1 MKKIYLHTLWFWFVL
16 LLLAIIN
23 GIIRDATYKPLL
35 EPIIGNWAHQLSSIT
50 GILLFFCAIY
60 LFLKYI
66 NIDYTKRDLWNIG
79 VMWLVMTIIFEFAFG
94 YYVRD
99 SSWSEMLGAYYFW
112 KGELWIFVLISVVI
126 IPQICFRIINNI
138 ESN

>member
-1 MKKIYLHTLWFWFVL
+1 MKKIYLHALWFWFVL

-35 EPIIGNWAHQLSSIT
+35 EPLIGHWAHQLSSIT

-66 NIDYTKRDLWNIG
+66 KMDYTKRDLLKIG
-79 VMWLVMTIIFEFAFG
+79 IMWIVMTIIFEFAFG
-94 YYVRD
+94 YYVRG

-112 KGELWIFVLISVVI
+112 QGELWIFVLISVVI
-126 IPQICFRIINNI
+126 IPQIYFKMLKNRR
-138 ESN
+138 